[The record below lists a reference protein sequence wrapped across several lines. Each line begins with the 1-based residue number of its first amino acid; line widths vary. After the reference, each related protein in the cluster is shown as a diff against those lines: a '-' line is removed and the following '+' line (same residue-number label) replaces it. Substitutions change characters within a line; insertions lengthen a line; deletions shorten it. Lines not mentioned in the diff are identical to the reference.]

1 MKEKKTKTN
10 EQIAVKISVVSGV
23 GNIVLAAFKL
33 FAGILGRSAAMVS
46 DAIHSLSDVFS
57 SMVVIAGVKIAAKDP
72 DHDHQYGHERIECI
86 AAIIL
91 SVVLCAVGL
100 GIGYSGVRTV
110 LYGNYDNIE
119 TPGLI
124 ALIAAVVSIV
134 SKEAMFWYTR
144 NGAKKINSSAL
155 MAEAWHHRSDVLSSV
170 GSFAGILGA
179 RLGFQVLDPI
189 ASLIICVMILKV
201 TVDIF
206 MEAVGK
212 LTDKSCDD
220 ETVEKMS
227 DVVMKQEGVLAVDDI
242 KTRIFGAKIY
252 TDIEIAADG
261 NLSLYDAHSIAERVH
276 NEIEK
281 NFPDVKHC
289 MVHVNPYVDRHNKN
303 QDISG

>member
-1 MKEKKTKTN
+1 MREKKTKTN
-10 EQIAVKISVVSGV
+10 EQIAVKISVISGV

-33 FAGILGRSAAMVS
+33 FAGIFGRSAAMVS

-100 GIGYSGVRTV
+100 GIGYSGVKTV

-189 ASLIICVMILKV
+189 ASLIICAMILKV

-220 ETVEKMS
+220 ETVEKMR
-227 DVVMKQEGVLAVDDI
+227 DVVQQQEGVLAVDDI

-281 NFPDVKHC
+281 HFPDVKHC
-289 MVHVNPYVDRHNKN
+289 MVHVNPYIDR
-303 QDISG
+303 QD

>member
-1 MKEKKTKTN
+1 MREKKTKTN
-10 EQIAVKISVVSGV
+10 EQIAVKISVISGV

-33 FAGILGRSAAMVS
+33 FAGIFGRSAAMVS

-100 GIGYSGVRTV
+100 GIGYSGVKTV

-124 ALIAAVVSIV
+124 ALIAAVISIV

-220 ETVEKMS
+220 ETVEKMEEI
-227 DVVMKQEGVLAVDDI
+227 VMKQEGVLAVDDI

-252 TDIEIAADG
+252 TDVEIAADG

-289 MVHVNPYVDRHNKN
+289 MVHVNPYAGE
-303 QDISG
+303 QD

>member
-1 MKEKKTKTN
+1 MREKKTKTN
-10 EQIAVKISVVSGV
+10 EQIAVKISVVSGA

-33 FAGILGRSAAMVS
+33 FAGIFGRSAAMVS

-57 SMVVIAGVKIAAKDP
+57 SMVVIAGVKIAAKDS
-72 DHDHQYGHERIECI
+72 DHDHQY
-86 AAIIL
+86 
-91 SVVLCAVGL
+91 GL
-100 GIGYSGVRTV
+100 GIGYSGVKTV
-110 LYGNYDNIE
+110 LYGNYDSIE

-124 ALIAAVVSIV
+124 ALIAAVISIV

-220 ETVEKMS
+220 ETVEKMEEI
-227 DVVMKQEGVLAVDDI
+227 VMKQEGVLAVDDI

-252 TDIEIAADG
+252 TDVEIAADG

-289 MVHVNPYVDRHNKN
+289 MVHVNPYTGG
-303 QDISG
+303 QD

>member
-1 MKEKKTKTN
+1 MGAKTTKTN
-10 EQIAVKISVVSGV
+10 EQIAVKISIVSGA
-23 GNIVLAAFKL
+23 GNVILAAFKL
-33 FAGILGRSAAMVS
+33 FAGIFGKSAAMVS

-57 SMVVIAGVKIAAKDP
+57 SIVVIAGVKIAGKDS
-72 DHDHQYGHERIECI
+72 DSDHQYGHERIECI

-100 GIGYSGVRTV
+100 GIGYSGIKTV
-110 LYGNYDNIE
+110 FNGAYDSIE

-124 ALIAAVVSIV
+124 ALIAAIISIV

-144 NGAKKINSSAL
+144 AGAKKINSSAL

-179 RLGFQVLDPI
+179 RLGVPVLDPI
-189 ASLIICVMILKV
+189 ASLVICIMILKV

-220 ETVEKMS
+220 ETVEKM
-227 DVVMKQEGVLAVDDI
+227 KAAALRQEGVLAVDDI

-261 NLSLYDAHSIAERVH
+261 NLSLYDAHSIAEHVH
-276 NEIEK
+276 NDIEK
-281 NFPDVKHC
+281 QFPDVKHC
-289 MVHVNPYVDRHNKN
+289 MVHVNPYRRDGK
-303 QDISG
+303 

>member
-1 MKEKKTKTN
+1 MREKKTKTN
-10 EQIAVKISVVSGV
+10 EQIAVKISVISGV

-33 FAGILGRSAAMVS
+33 FAGIFGRSAAMVS

-100 GIGYSGVRTV
+100 GIGYSGVKTV
-110 LYGNYDNIE
+110 LYSNYDNIE

-189 ASLIICVMILKV
+189 ASLIICAMILKV

-220 ETVEKMS
+220 ETVEKMR
-227 DVVMKQEGVLAVDDI
+227 DVVQQQEGVLAVDDI

-281 NFPDVKHC
+281 HFPDVKHC
-289 MVHVNPYVDRHNKN
+289 MVHVNPYIDR
-303 QDISG
+303 QD

>member
-1 MKEKKTKTN
+1 
-10 EQIAVKISVVSGV
+10 
-23 GNIVLAAFKL
+23 
-33 FAGILGRSAAMVS
+33 
-46 DAIHSLSDVFS
+46 
-57 SMVVIAGVKIAAKDP
+57 MVVIAGVKIAAKES

-100 GIGYSGVRTV
+100 GIGYSGVKTV
-110 LYGNYDNIE
+110 LYGNYDSIE

-124 ALIAAVVSIV
+124 ALIAAVISIV

-220 ETVEKMS
+220 ETVEKMEEI
-227 DVVMKQEGVLAVDDI
+227 VMKQEGVLAVDDI

-252 TDIEIAADG
+252 TDVEIAADG
-261 NLSLYDAHSIAERVH
+261 NLSLYDAHGIAERVH

-289 MVHVNPYVDRHNKN
+289 MVHVNPYTGG
-303 QDISG
+303 QD

>member
-1 MKEKKTKTN
+1 MREKKTKTN
-10 EQIAVKISVVSGV
+10 EQIAIKISVVSGV

-33 FAGILGRSAAMVS
+33 FAGIFGRSAAMVS

-100 GIGYSGVRTV
+100 GIGYSGVKTV
-110 LYGNYDNIE
+110 LYGNYDSIE

-124 ALIAAVVSIV
+124 ALIAAVISIV

-220 ETVEKMS
+220 ETVEKMEEI
-227 DVVMKQEGVLAVDDI
+227 VMKQEGVLAVDDI

-252 TDIEIAADG
+252 TDVEIAADG
-261 NLSLYDAHSIAERVH
+261 NLSLYDAHGIAERVH

-289 MVHVNPYVDRHNKN
+289 MVHVNPYTGG
-303 QDISG
+303 QD

>member
-1 MKEKKTKTN
+1 MREKKTKTN

-33 FAGILGRSAAMVS
+33 FAGIFGRSAAMVS

-57 SMVVIAGVKIAAKDP
+57 SMVVIAGVKIAAKDS

-100 GIGYSGVRTV
+100 GIGYSGVKTV
-110 LYGNYDNIE
+110 LYGNYDSIE

-124 ALIAAVVSIV
+124 ALIAAVISIV

-220 ETVEKMS
+220 ETVEKMEEI
-227 DVVMKQEGVLAVDDI
+227 VMKQEGVLAVDDI

-252 TDIEIAADG
+252 TDVEIAADG
-261 NLSLYDAHSIAERVH
+261 NLSLYDAHGIAERVH

-289 MVHVNPYVDRHNKN
+289 MVHVNPYTGG
-303 QDISG
+303 QD

>member
-1 MKEKKTKTN
+1 MREKKTKTN
-10 EQIAVKISVVSGV
+10 EQIAVRISVVSGV

-33 FAGILGRSAAMVS
+33 FAGVFGRSAAMVS

-72 DHDHQYGHERIECI
+72 DHDHQYGHERIDCI

-220 ETVEKMS
+220 ETVEKMEEIA
-227 DVVMKQEGVLAVDDI
+227 MKQDGVLSVDDI

-261 NLSLYDAHSIAERVH
+261 KLSLYDAHSIAERVH

-289 MVHVNPYVDRHNKN
+289 MVHVNPYVER
-303 QDISG
+303 QDEN

>member
-1 MKEKKTKTN
+1 MREKKTKTN
-10 EQIAVKISVVSGV
+10 EQIAVKISVISGV

-33 FAGILGRSAAMVS
+33 FAGIFGRSAAMVS

-100 GIGYSGVRTV
+100 GIGYSGVKTV

-124 ALIAAVVSIV
+124 ALIAAVISIV

-220 ETVEKMS
+220 ETVEKMEEI
-227 DVVMKQEGVLAVDDI
+227 VMKQEGVLAVDDI

-252 TDIEIAADG
+252 TDVEIAADG
-261 NLSLYDAHSIAERVH
+261 NLSLCDAHSIAERVH

-289 MVHVNPYVDRHNKN
+289 MVHVNPYTGR
-303 QDISG
+303 QD

>member
-1 MKEKKTKTN
+1 MREKKSKTN
-10 EQIAVKISVVSGV
+10 EQIAVKISVISGV

-33 FAGILGRSAAMVS
+33 FAGIFGRSAAMVS

-100 GIGYSGVRTV
+100 GIGYSGVKTV

-124 ALIAAVVSIV
+124 ALIAAVISIV

-220 ETVEKMS
+220 ETVEKMEEI
-227 DVVMKQEGVLAVDDI
+227 VMKQEGVLAVDDI

-252 TDIEIAADG
+252 TDVEIAADG

-289 MVHVNPYVDRHNKN
+289 MVHVNPYAGE
-303 QDISG
+303 QD

>member
-1 MKEKKTKTN
+1 MREKKTKTN
-10 EQIAVKISVVSGV
+10 EQIAVKISVVSGA

-33 FAGILGRSAAMVS
+33 FAGIFGRSVAMIS

-57 SMVVIAGVKIAAKDP
+57 SMVVIAGVKIAAKDS

-100 GIGYSGVRTV
+100 GIGYSGVKTV
-110 LYGNYDNIE
+110 LYGNYDSIE

-124 ALIAAVVSIV
+124 ALIAAVISIV

-220 ETVEKMS
+220 ETVEKMEEI
-227 DVVMKQEGVLAVDDI
+227 VMKQEGVLAVDDI

-252 TDIEIAADG
+252 TDVEIAADG
-261 NLSLYDAHSIAERVH
+261 NLSLYDAHGIAERVH

-289 MVHVNPYVDRHNKN
+289 MVHVNPYTGG
-303 QDISG
+303 QD

>member
-1 MKEKKTKTN
+1 MGEKKTKTN
-10 EQIAVKISVVSGV
+10 EQIAVKISIVSGA
-23 GNIVLAAFKL
+23 GNVVLAAFKL
-33 FAGILGRSAAMVS
+33 FAGIFGKSAAMVS

-57 SMVVIAGVKIAAKDP
+57 SIVVIAGVKIAGRDS
-72 DHDHQYGHERIECI
+72 DSDHQYGHERIECI

-100 GIGYSGVRTV
+100 GIGYSGIKTV
-110 LYGNYDNIE
+110 FNGDYDSIE

-124 ALIAAVVSIV
+124 ALIAAIISIA

-144 NGAKKINSSAL
+144 AGAKKINSSAL

-170 GSFAGILGA
+170 GSFAGIFGA
-179 RLGFQVLDPI
+179 RLGFPVLDPI
-189 ASLIICVMILKV
+189 ASLVICIMILKV

-220 ETVEKMS
+220 ETVEKMRTAALR
-227 DVVMKQEGVLAVDDI
+227 QEGVLAVDDI

-261 NLSLYDAHSIAERVH
+261 NLSLYEAHSIAEHVH
-276 NEIEK
+276 NDIEK
-281 NFPDVKHC
+281 QFPDVKHC
-289 MVHVNPYVDRHNKN
+289 MVHVNPYRKDR
-303 QDISG
+303 G

>member
-1 MKEKKTKTN
+1 M
-10 EQIAVKISVVSGV
+10 
-23 GNIVLAAFKL
+23 LAAFKL
-33 FAGILGRSAAMVS
+33 FAGIFGRSAAMVS

-57 SMVVIAGVKIAAKDP
+57 SMVVIAGVKIAAKDS

-100 GIGYSGVRTV
+100 GIGYSGVKTV
-110 LYGNYDNIE
+110 LYGNYDSIE

-124 ALIAAVVSIV
+124 ALIAAVISIV

-220 ETVEKMS
+220 ETVEKMEEI
-227 DVVMKQEGVLAVDDI
+227 VMKQEGVLAVDDI

-252 TDIEIAADG
+252 TDVEIAADG
-261 NLSLYDAHSIAERVH
+261 NLSLYDAHGIAERVH
-276 NEIEK
+276 NEMK
-281 NFPDVKHC
+281 KTSPMSSTVWCSQPLQGRAGLDA
-289 MVHVNPYVDRHNKN
+289 
-303 QDISG
+303 ISSSFLFLGSLLMAASLFNAADLSGSSS

>member
-1 MKEKKTKTN
+1 MRENKAKTN

-33 FAGILGRSAAMVS
+33 FAGIFGRSAAMVS

-100 GIGYSGVRTV
+100 GIGYSGVKTV

-220 ETVEKMS
+220 ETVEKMR
-227 DVVMKQEGVLAVDDI
+227 DVVQQQEGVLAVDDI

-289 MVHVNPYVDRHNKN
+289 MVHVNPYIERQDKN
-303 QDISG
+303 

>member
-1 MKEKKTKTN
+1 MREKKTKTN
-10 EQIAVKISVVSGV
+10 EQIAVRISVVSGV

-33 FAGILGRSAAMVS
+33 FAGVFGRSAAMVS

-220 ETVEKMS
+220 ETVEKMEEIA
-227 DVVMKQEGVLAVDDI
+227 MKQDGVLSVDDI

-289 MVHVNPYVDRHNKN
+289 MVHVNPYVER
-303 QDISG
+303 QDEN

>member
-10 EQIAVKISVVSGV
+10 EQIAVKISVISGV
-23 GNIVLAAFKL
+23 GNIVLAAFTL
-33 FAGILGRSAAMVS
+33 FAGIFGRSAAMVS

-57 SMVVIAGVKIAAKDP
+57 SMVVIAGVKIAAKDS

-100 GIGYSGVRTV
+100 GIGYSGVKTV

-124 ALIAAVVSIV
+124 ALIAAVISIV

-220 ETVEKMS
+220 ETVEKMEEI
-227 DVVMKQEGVLAVDDI
+227 VMKQEGVLAVDDI

-252 TDIEIAADG
+252 TDVEIAADG
-261 NLSLYDAHSIAERVH
+261 NLSLYDAHGIAERVH

-289 MVHVNPYVDRHNKN
+289 MVHVNPYAGE
-303 QDISG
+303 QD

>member
-1 MKEKKTKTN
+1 MKDKRTKTN
-10 EQIAVKISVVSGV
+10 EQIAVEISVISGA
-23 GNIVLAAFKL
+23 GNVVLAIFKL
-33 FAGILGRSAAMVS
+33 FAGIFGKSAAMVS

-57 SMVVIAGVKIAAKDP
+57 SIVVIAGVRMAGKDS

-100 GIGYSGVRTV
+100 GIGYSGVKTV
-110 LYGNYDNIE
+110 FSGDYSSIE

-124 ALIAAVVSIV
+124 ALIAAIVSIV
-134 SKEAMFWYTR
+134 TKEAMFWYTR

-155 MAEAWHHRSDVLSSV
+155 MAEAWHHRSDALSSV

-179 RLGFQVLDPI
+179 RVGFPVLDPI

-201 TVDIF
+201 AVDIF
-206 MEAVGK
+206 REAVGK
-212 LTDKSCDD
+212 LTDKACDD
-220 ETVEKMS
+220 VTLEKMRTI
-227 DVVMKQEGVLAVDDI
+227 VMRQDGVLAVDNI

-252 TDIEIAADG
+252 MDVEIAADG
-261 NLSLYDAHSIAERVH
+261 KLSLYDAHSIAERVH
-276 NEIEK
+276 LEIEK

-289 MVHVNPYVDRHNKN
+289 MVHVNPYAGGNE
-303 QDISG
+303 QSL

>member
-1 MKEKKTKTN
+1 MREKKTKTN
-10 EQIAVKISVVSGV
+10 EQIAVKISVVSGA
-23 GNIVLAAFKL
+23 GNIELAAFKL
-33 FAGILGRSAAMVS
+33 FAGIFGRSAAMVS

-57 SMVVIAGVKIAAKDP
+57 SMVVIAGVKIAAKDS

-100 GIGYSGVRTV
+100 GIGYSGVKTV
-110 LYGNYDNIE
+110 LYGNYDSIE

-124 ALIAAVVSIV
+124 ALIAAVISIV

-220 ETVEKMS
+220 ETVEKMEEI
-227 DVVMKQEGVLAVDDI
+227 VMKQEGVLAVDDI

-252 TDIEIAADG
+252 TDVEIAADG
-261 NLSLYDAHSIAERVH
+261 NLSLYDAHGIAERVH

-289 MVHVNPYVDRHNKN
+289 MVHVNPYTGG
-303 QDISG
+303 QD

>member
-1 MKEKKTKTN
+1 MREKKSKTN
-10 EQIAVKISVVSGV
+10 EQIAVKISVISGV

-33 FAGILGRSAAMVS
+33 FAGIFGRSAAMVS

-100 GIGYSGVRTV
+100 GIGYSGVKTV

-124 ALIAAVVSIV
+124 ALIAAVISIV

-220 ETVEKMS
+220 ETVEKMEEI
-227 DVVMKQEGVLAVDDI
+227 VMKQEGVLAVDDI

-252 TDIEIAADG
+252 TDVEIAADG

-289 MVHVNPYVDRHNKN
+289 MVHVNPYIERQDKN
-303 QDISG
+303 

>member
-1 MKEKKTKTN
+1 MKDKKIKTN
-10 EQIAVKISVVSGV
+10 EQIAVEISVISGA

-33 FAGILGRSAAMVS
+33 FAGIFGRSAAMVS
-46 DAIHSLSDVFS
+46 DAVHSLSDVFS
-57 SMVVIAGVKIAAKDP
+57 SIVVIAGVRIAGRDS
-72 DHDHQYGHERIECI
+72 DHDHRYGHERIECI

-100 GIGYSGVRTV
+100 GIGFSGIKTV
-110 LYGNYDNIE
+110 FSGDYGSIE

-124 ALIAAVVSIV
+124 ALVAAVVSIV
-134 SKEAMFWYTR
+134 SKEVMFWYTR

-179 RLGFQVLDPI
+179 RLGFPVLDPV
-189 ASLIICVMILKV
+189 ASLVICVMILKV

-206 MEAVGK
+206 REAVGK
-212 LTDKSCDD
+212 LTDKACDD
-220 ETVEKMS
+220 ETIEKMRT
-227 DVVMKQEGVLAVDDI
+227 VVMEQEGVLAVDDI

-252 TDIEIAADG
+252 TDMEISADG

-276 NEIEK
+276 SEIEK

-289 MVHVNPYVDRHNKN
+289 MVHVNPYK
-303 QDISG
+303 SGRGQSR

>member
-1 MKEKKTKTN
+1 MREKKTKTN
-10 EQIAVKISVVSGV
+10 EQIAIKISVVSGV

-33 FAGILGRSAAMVS
+33 FAGIFGRSAAMVS

-100 GIGYSGVRTV
+100 GIGYSGVKTV
-110 LYGNYDNIE
+110 LYGNYDSIE

-220 ETVEKMS
+220 ETVEKMRA
-227 DVVMKQEGVLAVDDI
+227 VVQQQEGVLAVDDI

-261 NLSLYDAHSIAERVH
+261 NLNLYDAHGIAERVH

-281 NFPDVKHC
+281 KFPDVKHC
-289 MVHVNPYVDRHNKN
+289 MVHINPYIERQDKN
-303 QDISG
+303 

>member
-1 MKEKKTKTN
+1 MREKKAKTN

-33 FAGILGRSAAMVS
+33 FAGIFGRSAAMVS

-100 GIGYSGVRTV
+100 GIGYSGVKTV

-220 ETVEKMS
+220 ETVEKMEEI
-227 DVVMKQEGVLAVDDI
+227 VMKQEGVLAVDDI

-252 TDIEIAADG
+252 TDVEIAADG
-261 NLSLYDAHSIAERVH
+261 NLSLYDAHGIAERVH

-289 MVHVNPYVDRHNKN
+289 MVHVNPYTGG
-303 QDISG
+303 QD

>member
-10 EQIAVKISVVSGV
+10 EQIAVKISVISGV

-33 FAGILGRSAAMVS
+33 FAGIFGRSAAMVS

-57 SMVVIAGVKIAAKDP
+57 SMVVIAGVKIAAKDS

-100 GIGYSGVRTV
+100 GIGYSGVKTV

-124 ALIAAVVSIV
+124 ALIAAVISIV

-220 ETVEKMS
+220 ETVEKMEEI
-227 DVVMKQEGVLAVDDI
+227 VMKQEGVLAVDDI

-252 TDIEIAADG
+252 TDVEIAADG
-261 NLSLYDAHSIAERVH
+261 NLSLYDAHGIAERVH

-289 MVHVNPYVDRHNKN
+289 MVHVNPYAGE
-303 QDISG
+303 QD

>member
-1 MKEKKTKTN
+1 MREKKTKTN
-10 EQIAVKISVVSGV
+10 EQIAVKISVISGV

-33 FAGILGRSAAMVS
+33 FAGIFGRSAAMVS

-100 GIGYSGVRTV
+100 GIGYSGVKTV

-220 ETVEKMS
+220 ETVEKMEEI
-227 DVVMKQEGVLAVDDI
+227 VMKQEGVLAVDDI

-252 TDIEIAADG
+252 TDVEIAADG
-261 NLSLYDAHSIAERVH
+261 NLSLYDAHGIAERVH

-289 MVHVNPYVDRHNKN
+289 MVHVNPYTGG
-303 QDISG
+303 QD